1 MSPLT
6 DVAADVSG
14 WVVRVDPT
22 NRELTILA
30 DGRVLAFEV
39 PPGCG
44 VLLNGQPVR
53 LRLLQSQDRVRV
65 RHRLGTA
72 MHVEVNP

>member
-14 WVVRVDPT
+14 WVVRVDPP

-30 DGRVLAFEV
+30 DGRVLALDV
-39 PPGCG
+39 PPGCA

-72 MHVEVNP
+72 MHIEVNP